1 MCPNGNS
8 EAITNCVPS
17 DYLVLFLFFFYVTH
31 SLIMLSFFFCIY
43 AVPPTSV
50 EIVDHVVGSKIMSR
64 EGEEVI
70 LQCLVRNAKP
80 AAEIVWFKR
89 NVEIKSGKYRLLG
102 VRRRRQRRPGAA
114 IDLSVTLTRVCLAR
128 C

>member
-1 MCPNGNS
+1 
-8 EAITNCVPS
+8 
-17 DYLVLFLFFFYVTH
+17 
-31 SLIMLSFFFCIY
+31 
-43 AVPPTSV
+43 
-50 EIVDHVVGSKIMSR
+50 MSR

-89 NVEIKSGKYRLLG
+89 NMEIKSGKYRHLAAAEA
-102 VRRRRQRRPGAA
+102 AA
-114 IDLSVTLTRVCLAR
+114 IDLLDTNESVLPC

>member
-1 MCPNGNS
+1 M
-8 EAITNCVPS
+8 
-17 DYLVLFLFFFYVTH
+17 
-31 SLIMLSFFFCIY
+31 
-43 AVPPTSV
+43 
-50 EIVDHVVGSKIMSR
+50 EIVDHVAGSKIMSR

-102 VRRRRQRRPGAA
+102 VRRRWRRRQPGAA